1 MSRGQS
7 VDARRGCLEAL
18 SLMTAPAASRFI
30 DVLADICGDGN
41 GERDVARLTATT
53 GREALGNPL

>member
-1 MSRGQS
+1 MPVGA
-7 VDARRGCLEAL
+7 VWKPY
-18 SLMTAPAASRFI
+18 SLMTAPADSQFN
-30 DVLADICGDGN
+30 VLAHICGDGN